1 MGRAYSTLQCL
12 RSGDPRFTF
21 ARDGSFAVP
30 PKYYPS
36 SPDSRPMLPVVALVG
51 RPNVGKST
59 LFNALTRTRDAL
71 VADLPGVTRDR
82 HYGVCRLA
90 AQPFVLVDTGG
101 LSGERIDID
110 ELTEK
115 QVQLAI
121 DEACACVLLV
131 DAREGLL
138 PQDRA
143 VLERLRRA
151 GKPVLLAVNKTD
163 GVDAQAALAEFAAL
177 GVAATFAIA
186 AAHKRGLDALLAE
199 LATLL
204 PADAAAEPWA
214 EDDTSDGVRVAIVGR
229 PNVGKS
235 TLVNRL
241 LGEERVVVSD
251 IAGTTR
257 DSIQVPLER
266 DGRHYVLIDTA
277 GVRRRGR
284 VEDALEKFSV
294 IKTLQSIAAAEVAV
308 VMLDAAESV
317 TDQDLTLIGQVLEA
331 GRALVIVA
339 NKWDGLAQYD
349 RERCKAGL
357 ERKLDFVAWATIVFL
372 SARHGSGLRELMRA
386 IDRAAS
392 ASARELG
399 TADLTRSLEKAV
411 AAHQPPL
418 VRGHSPKL
426 RFAHPG
432 GQHPPTIVIHGTRT
446 KSIADSYR
454 RYLENFFRKRYRLE
468 GTPVRIEFREGENP
482 YAGKRNTLTESQQRK
497 RQRMLRHVRGR

>member
-1 MGRAYSTLQCL
+1 
-12 RSGDPRFTF
+12 
-21 ARDGSFAVP
+21 
-30 PKYYPS
+30 
-36 SPDSRPMLPVVALVG
+36 MLPVVALVG

-82 HYGVCRLA
+82 HYGVSRLGA
-90 AQPFVLVDTGG
+90 RPFVLVDTGG
-101 LSGERIDID
+101 LSGERVEIDA
-110 ELTEK
+110 LTEK

-121 DEACACVLLV
+121 DESCVCVLLV

-143 VLERLRRA
+143 ILDRLRRA
-151 GKPVLLAVNKTD
+151 GKPVLLAINKTD
-163 GVDAQAALAEFAAL
+163 GLDAQAALAEFAAL

-186 AAHKRGLDALLAE
+186 AAHARGLDALLA
-199 LATLL
+199 AAQPLL
-204 PADAAAEPWA
+204 PPDADADAMAEHG
-214 EDDTSDGVRVAIVGR
+214 ESTGTRVAIVGR

-251 IAGTTR
+251 VAGTTR
-257 DSIQVPLER
+257 DSIHVPLER
-266 DGRHYVLIDTA
+266 DGKRYVLIDTA

-308 VMLDAAESV
+308 VMLDASEGV
-317 TDQDLTLIGQVLEA
+317 TDQDLALIGQVLEA

-339 NKWDGLAQYD
+339 NKWDGLGQYD

-357 ERKLDFVAWATIVFL
+357 ERKLDFVAWARIVFL
-372 SARHGSGLRELMRA
+372 SAKHGSGLRELMRA
-386 IDRAAS
+386 IDRAGAAAS
-392 ASARELG
+392 RELG
-399 TADLTRSLEKAV
+399 TSDLTRALEKAV

-432 GQHPPTIVIHGTRT
+432 GDHPPTIVIHGSRT
-446 KSIADSYR
+446 KHIADSYR
-454 RYLENFFRKRYRLE
+454 RYLENFYRKRYKLE
-468 GTPVRIEFREGENP
+468 GTPIRIEFREGENP
-482 YAGKRNTLTESQQRK
+482 YAGKRNVLTDNQQRK
-497 RQRMLRHVRGR
+497 RRRMIRHVRGRR

>member
-1 MGRAYSTLQCL
+1 
-12 RSGDPRFTF
+12 
-21 ARDGSFAVP
+21 
-30 PKYYPS
+30 
-36 SPDSRPMLPVVALVG
+36 MLPVVALVG

-59 LFNALTRTRDAL
+59 LFNALTKTRDAL

-82 HYGVCRLA
+82 HYGVCRLGA
-90 AQPFVLVDTGG
+90 RPFVLVDTGG
-101 LSGERIDID
+101 LSGERVDID

-115 QVQLAI
+115 QVQRAI
-121 DEACACVLLV
+121 DEAAICVLLV

-143 VLERLRRA
+143 ILDRLRRT
-151 GKPVLLAVNKTD
+151 GKPVLLTVNKTD
-163 GVDAQAALAEFAAL
+163 GIDLQTALAEFASL
-177 GVAATFAIA
+177 GVAASFAIA
-186 AAHKRGLDALLAE
+186 AAHARGLDTLLAAT
-199 LATLL
+199 LALL
-204 PADAAAEPWA
+204 PADAD
-214 EDDTSDGVRVAIVGR
+214 EDGLTEHGASGGTRVAIVGR

-257 DSIQVPLER
+257 DSIHVPLER
-266 DGRHYVLIDTA
+266 DGKRYTLIDTA

-294 IKTLQSIAAAEVAV
+294 IKTLQSIAAAEVVA
-308 VMLDAAESV
+308 VMLDAGEGV
-317 TDQDLTLIGQVLEA
+317 TDQDLALIGQVLEA

-339 NKWDGLAQYD
+339 NKWDGLEQYD

-357 ERKLDFVAWATIVFL
+357 ERKLDFVAWARIVFL
-372 SARHGSGLRELMRA
+372 SAKHGSGLRELMRA
-386 IDRAAS
+386 IDRAGAS
-392 ASARELG
+392 ASREFG
-399 TADLTRSLEKAV
+399 TSDLTRALEKAV

-432 GQHPPTIVIHGTRT
+432 GDRPPTVVIHGSRT
-446 KSIADSYR
+446 KHIADSYR
-454 RYLENFFRKRYRLE
+454 RYLENFFRKRYKLE
-468 GTPVRIEFREGENP
+468 GTPIRVEFREGENP
-482 YAGKRNTLTESQQRK
+482 YAGKRNVLTEAQQRK
-497 RQRMLRHVRGR
+497 RRRMVRHVRGR